1 MSKIIRGSKGP
12 PAPREPVRAEDTLNS
27 KEFATVQD
35 LISEGEI
42 EGFAT
47 PSKRGIAQN
56 NANYNNACLADI
68 FLNDTS
74 ILNVSP
80 TLSNSD
86 FLTKLENLQAT
97 DFSFQDVTFKPRF
110 GTSNQTAVGNVDNAV
125 LTKQSSSIHLRIP
138 TQ

>member
-86 FLTKLENLQAT
+86 FLTKLGNLQAT
-97 DFSFQDVTFKPRF
+97 DFSFQDVTF
-110 GTSNQTAVGNVDNAV
+110 
-125 LTKQSSSIHLRIP
+125 
-138 TQ
+138 